1 MSKNACITLLVTD
14 NRLLVRRLQKKDKYV
29 NVNVMKKV
37 IMMLRFRMLMFKALL
52 KQEESSSKKVNNT
65 RPSIIHHL
73 QVPAVFTSLEYIGL
87 VF

>member
-37 IMMLRFRMLMFKALL
+37 IMMLRFRMLMFKGLL
-52 KQEESSSKKVNNT
+52 KQEESSSKT

-73 QVPAVFTSLEYIGL
+73 QVPAVFTPLEYIGL